1 VSVVQEVWELLWDL
15 FLIFC
20 FFWAFLLLLEGKTEL
35 GVLLLIFF
43 STEKLNM
50 RLDKLRATVKR
61 LAKALEKGEEDG

>member
-1 VSVVQEVWELLWDL
+1 VSVVQEVWELLWYL

>member
-1 VSVVQEVWELLWDL
+1 VSVVQEVWELLWYL

-50 RLDKLRATVKR
+50 RLDKLRATVER